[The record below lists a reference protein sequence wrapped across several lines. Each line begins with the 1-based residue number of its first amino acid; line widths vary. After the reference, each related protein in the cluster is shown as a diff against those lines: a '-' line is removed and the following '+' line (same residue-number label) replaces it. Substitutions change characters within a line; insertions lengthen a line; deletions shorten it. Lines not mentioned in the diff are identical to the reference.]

1 MQVFFDPS
9 TIGIEY
15 GEVVKR
21 AAALPDPIALSGDS
35 RLLVHIQTSSE
46 AIDALLQL
54 IGELRDEKMREGFV
68 PSTVQTLT
76 NDTTMNVYGR
86 A

>member
-9 TIGIEY
+9 TISVEY

-21 AAALPDPIALSGDS
+21 AAALPDPIALSDS
-35 RLLVHIQTSSE
+35 RLVVHIQTSSE
-46 AIDALLQL
+46 AIDDLLQL
-54 IGELRDEKMREGFV
+54 ISELRDEKMKEGFV

-76 NDTTMNVYGR
+76 NGTKMNVYGR